1 MYELMIQN
9 QGVIYLPLVE
19 EGVSWETE
27 RKGSPGKLTFS
38 VVKNA
43 GLNFQE
49 GNPVRF
55 RVDGKDVF
63 YGFVFSKQ
71 RTKDGL
77 IHVTA
82 YDQLRYLKN
91 KDTVRE
97 VGQSASGLLRKLAAD
112 FQLRCGKIE
121 DTGYMIESI
130 AEEDASLFDIILNA
144 LDETTQAIGNLYVL
158 YDDCGKLCLQNVKN
172 RKVNFV
178 IDQDTCAD
186 LDYTSSIDKQTYNKI
201 KLRYENEKTGQ
212 RDIFLAQDSEK
223 MNQWGVLQYHETLQS
238 ELGAAEKAEMLLKQ
252 YNQKTRNLTVKKVL
266 GNVEVRAGTLV
277 AVQLNL
283 GDMIANTYML
293 VEKVQHTF
301 QENQHWMDL
310 ILIGGEFVV

>member
-1 MYELMIQN
+1 MYELLIEN

-19 EGVSWETE
+19 DGISWETE

-38 VVKNA
+38 VVKDA

-55 RVDGKDVF
+55 RVDGQDVF

-77 IHVTA
+77 IQVTA

-91 KDTVRE
+91 KDTIRDM
-97 VGQSASGLLRKLAAD
+97 GQKASGLLQKIAAD
-112 FQLRCGKIE
+112 FQLQCGTVE
-121 DTGYMIESI
+121 DTGYVIESI
-130 AEEDASLFDIILNA
+130 AEEDQSLFDIILNA
-144 LDETTQAIGNLYVL
+144 LDETTQATGNLFVL

-172 RKVNFV
+172 RKLDFV
-178 IDQDTCAD
+178 IDQDTCSD

-201 KLRYENEKTGQ
+201 KLIYEDEKSGQ
-212 RDIFLAQDSEK
+212 REVFLTQDSEK
-223 MNQWGVLQYHETLQS
+223 INQWGVLQYHEALQS
-238 ELGAAEKAEMLLKQ
+238 EIGAAEKAEALLKQ
-252 YNQKTRNLTVKKVL
+252 YNQKTRNLTVKDVL
-266 GNVEVRAGTLV
+266 GDTRVRAGATV

-293 VEKVQHTF
+293 VEKAQHTF
-301 QENQHWMDL
+301 RENQHLMDL
-310 ILIGGEFVV
+310 TLIGGEFIA